1 MSALL
6 PQPRLT
12 LLFGLL
18 CWVVV
23 AVVWWLQMLRS
34 TIAYAQHERL
44 MRDTGLQ
51 SKGIPLHR
59 HSQRFKYVPRCVH
72 NLTVARTVPFLTAF
86 PINYSCVTVPWLSR

>member
-1 MSALL
+1 M
-6 PQPRLT
+6 
-12 LLFGLL
+12 
-18 CWVVV
+18 
-23 AVVWWLQMLRS
+23 VWWLQMLRS

-72 NLTVARTVPFLTAF
+72 NLTVERSVPFLTAF
-86 PINYSCVTVPWLSR
+86 PSIARVSQRLGRAASARGF